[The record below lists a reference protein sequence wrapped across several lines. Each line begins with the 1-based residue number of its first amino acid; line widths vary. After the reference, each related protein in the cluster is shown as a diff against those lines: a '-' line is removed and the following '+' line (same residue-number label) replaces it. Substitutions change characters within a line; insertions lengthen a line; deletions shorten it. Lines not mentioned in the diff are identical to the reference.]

1 MESAE
6 LFTKLVDLAQSFGI
20 WIVFMYLYISEK
32 RAHEQT
38 RLEYRQDLRE
48 IAGLRQNLQRTQ
60 YYVEQAR
67 KFPREPEMHDF
78 PEQHHG

>member
-1 MESAE
+1 MENAE
-6 LFTKLVDLAQSFGI
+6 LFKTLVDLAQSFGI

-38 RLEYRQDLRE
+38 RREYRDDLRE

-60 YYVEQAR
+60 TYANEYRQI
-67 KFPREPEMHDF
+67 PQNSEMKDL
-78 PEQHHG
+78 

>member
-1 MESAE
+1 MESVD

-38 RLEYRQDLRE
+38 RMEYRQDLRE

-60 YYVEQAR
+60 YYVDQA
-67 KFPREPEMHDF
+67 KQFPREGEMRQFEPEK
-78 PEQHHG
+78 